1 MLQFSL
7 KKEPSEM
14 INVDINQLV
23 IAGWAGR
30 DPVAVQAHIRELAAL
45 GVPAPGAVPLFYR
58 ASATLLTQQ
67 GHIDVVGKQ
76 SSGEAEPFIFS
87 WQGESWLTLSS
98 DHTDRQLESHSVAL
112 AKQVCA
118 KPLARE
124 AWRLSEVASG
134 WDQLLLQ
141 SWVRE
146 GSEWTLYQQGRLA
159 ELRTADDLLNRYLGT
174 APLPEG
180 LGMCCGTLSTLGGIR
195 PATHFRMALVDE
207 KHGRRIE
214 HQYQIQTL
222 PLVA

>member
-1 MLQFSL
+1 MLQFLL
-7 KKEPSEM
+7 KSEKTET
-14 INVDINQLV
+14 INIDINHLV

-30 DPVAVQAHIRELAAL
+30 DLAAVQAHIRELAEL

-58 ASATLLTQQ
+58 ASATLLTQLEC
-67 GHIDVVGKQ
+67 IEVVGEQ

-124 AWRLSEVASG
+124 AWRLSEVASD
-134 WDQLLLQ
+134 WDHLLLQ

-146 GSEWTLYQQGRLA
+146 GSEWTLYQQGKLA
-159 ELRTADDLLNRYLGT
+159 ELRTPDDLLTRYLGGQ
-174 APLPEG
+174 PLPEG
-180 LGMCCGTLSTLGGIR
+180 LGMCCGTLSALGGIR
-195 PATHFRMALVDE
+195 PGAHFRMALVDG
-207 KHGRRIE
+207 KRGRSIE

>member
-7 KKEPSEM
+7 GPVAEGQSD
-14 INVDINQLV
+14 ITINQLV

-30 DPVAVQAHIRELAAL
+30 DSQAVLAHIRELEAL

-67 GHIDVVGKQ
+67 NHIEVLGEQ
-76 SSGEAEPFIFS
+76 SSGEAEPFLFR

-98 DHTDRQLESHSVAL
+98 DHTDRQLETHSVAL

-118 KPLARE
+118 KPLARD
-124 AWRLSEVASG
+124 AWRLSEVADD
-134 WDQLLLQ
+134 WDNLLLQ
-141 SWVRE
+141 SWVKE
-146 GSEWTLYQQGRLA
+146 GADWTLYQQGYLA
-159 ELRTADDLLNRYLGT
+159 ELRTPDDLLTRYAGGRE
-174 APLPEG
+174 LPEG
-180 LGMCCGTLSTLGGIR
+180 LGMSCGTLSALGGIR
-195 PATHFRMALVDE
+195 PARQFRMALVDE
-207 KHGRRIE
+207 KRGRSIE